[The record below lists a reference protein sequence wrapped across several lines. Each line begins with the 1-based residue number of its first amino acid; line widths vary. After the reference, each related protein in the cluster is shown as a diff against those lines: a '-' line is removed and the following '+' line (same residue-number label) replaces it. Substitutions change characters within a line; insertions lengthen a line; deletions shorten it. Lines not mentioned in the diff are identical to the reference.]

1 MRYIEVKARA
11 QTGAI
16 ALTQNEWFKAQRLN
30 KDYYLYAVMNAGSSK
45 PTLFTV
51 NDPVANLAA
60 IERIEAVRF
69 MISVE
74 ELLEKALRMEN

>member
-1 MRYIEVKARA
+1 
-11 QTGAI
+11 
-16 ALTQNEWFKAQRLN
+16 
-30 KDYYLYAVMNAGSSK
+30 MNAGSSK